1 MSRGSTP
8 TPPPNSSSGP
18 RPSGPRPDG
27 TGCGP
32 RRPRRSTG
40 RTGRRGADA
49 GGDGLP
55 DAGGDGLPDAGGDGL
70 PDAGGDDLPDAVV
83 GTDDEFIDSLGV
95 AAAGRARRG
104 PAVDAAPADAASAA
118 RAASSGAADDLLTRA
133 RRGVGVDDAGG
144 PALPARRRARRAG
157 RDDDERAGASAAH
170 LNKLILLTVLT
181 IPLAIFGF
189 VRVTQGHQSDAR
201 EWREAFDRLDDVMN
215 EFVEVAHGP
224 EADWARWRDRYRDAE
239 PEIVYLVE
247 RAKNGTAG
255 DHIERAVGQINA
267 AVALRERGIAGE
279 ALAVPVEEAVK
290 HARTAGGQLGIG
302 KFEWAH

>member
-1 MSRGSTP
+1 MRA
-8 TPPPNSSSGP
+8 PPPATID
-18 RPSGPRPDG
+18 RPDG
-27 TGCGP
+27 AP
-32 RRPRRSTG
+32 R
-40 RTGRRGADA
+40 A
-49 GGDGLP
+49 
-55 DAGGDGLPDAGGDGL
+55 
-70 PDAGGDDLPDAVV
+70 DAGGDDLPDAVV
-83 GTDDEFIDSLGV
+83 GTDDEFLDSLGV

-104 PAVDAAPADAASAA
+104 PCPDAASAA

-133 RRGVGVDDAGG
+133 RRGEGFCDDDGDGG

-157 RDDDERAGASAAH
+157 RDDDGDNGGERAAASAAQ
-170 LNKLILLTVLT
+170 LNRLILLTVLT
-181 IPLAIFGF
+181 IPLAVFGF

-215 EFVEVAHGP
+215 EFVEVAHGS
-224 EADWARWRDRYRDAE
+224 ETDWVRWRDRYRDAE

-247 RAKNGTAG
+247 RAGNGTAG

-279 ALAVPVEEAVK
+279 ALKVPVEEAVK
-290 HARTAGGQLGIG
+290 HAQTAGGKLGIG